1 MADLNITLKE
11 IADLIRGEILGDSHV
26 IISGINALDMA
37 SEGELSFF
45 FDSRYRDMVKV
56 TKASALIVSQPTD
69 IYKGPQILVQDPKLA
84 YARVAAFF
92 APQLPRFSG
101 ISKDANIDKTSS
113 LGDNVSIYPMVYVG
127 KKAVIGDNV
136 TIFPGCFIGDR
147 VRIGSGTILYP
158 NITVMHDCII
168 GSNVIIH
175 AGCVIGSDGFGFVRD
190 GAKNVKIP
198 QLGIV
203 QIDDNVEIGA
213 NSTIDRATH
222 GKTWIK
228 TGVKTDNLVQIA
240 HNVVIGEDT
249 IIVAL
254 TGISGSVEIG
264 REVVI
269 GGQVGIKDH
278 VKIGDGAMIGS
289 AAGVHKSIAPGEAV
303 LGNPTMPPRLW
314 LKTRGLIARLPQI
327 SDHIRNLEKRLERL
341 EKLLKGDGT

>member
-1 MADLNITLKE
+1 MILRE
-11 IADLIRGEILGDSHV
+11 IADLIGGEVVGDSHV
-26 IISGINALDMA
+26 MISGINSLDMA
-37 SEGELSFF
+37 SHGELSFF
-45 FDSRYRDMVKV
+45 FDSRYRDMVRI
-56 TKASALIVSQPTD
+56 TKASALIVSQPTE
-69 IYKGPQILVQDPKLA
+69 IYKGPQIVVHDPRLA
-84 YARVAAFF
+84 YAMVAALF

-101 ISKDANIDKTSS
+101 VSKDAYIDKNSS
-113 LGDNVSIYPMVYVG
+113 LGDDVSIYPMAYVG
-127 KKAVIGDNV
+127 KEAIIGDNV
-136 TIFPGCFIGDR
+136 TIFPGCFIGNR
-147 VRIGSGTILYP
+147 VRIGIGTVLYP
-158 NITVMHDCII
+158 NVTIMQDCII

-213 NSTIDRATH
+213 NSTIDRAAH

-228 TGVKTDNLVQIA
+228 KGVKTDNLVQIA

-278 VKIGDGAMIGS
+278 VKIGDRAMIGS
-289 AAGVHKSIAPGEAV
+289 AAGVHKSIESGEAV

-341 EKLLKGDGT
+341 EKLLKGDRP

>member
-1 MADLNITLKE
+1 MNIILRE
-11 IADLIRGEILGDSHV
+11 IADLIRGEIVGDDQV
-26 IISGINALDMA
+26 FISGINSLDMA
-37 SEGELSFF
+37 SHGEISFF
-45 FDSRYRDMVKV
+45 FDNRYRDLLND
-56 TKASALIVSQPTD
+56 TKASALIVSEPID
-69 IYKGPQILVQDPKLA
+69 IYTGPQVVVRDPRLA
-84 YARVAAFF
+84 YARVAALF
-92 APQLPRFSG
+92 APPVRRFLG
-101 ISKDANIDKTSS
+101 ISKDAVVDETSS
-113 LGDNVSIYPMVYVG
+113 LGKDVSIYPMVYVG
-127 KKAVIGDNV
+127 KDAVIGDNV
-136 TIFPGCFIGDR
+136 TIFPGTFIGDR
-147 VRIGSGTILYP
+147 VRIGNETLLYP
-158 NITVMHDCII
+158 NVTVLQDCII

-190 GAKNVKIP
+190 GAKNIKIP

-213 NSTIDRATH
+213 NSTIDRAAH

-240 HNVVIGEDT
+240 HNVVVGEDT

-269 GGQVGIKDH
+269 GGQVGIRDH
-278 VKIGDGAMIGS
+278 VKIGDRAMIGS
-289 AAGVHKSIAPGEAV
+289 GAGVHKSILSGEEV

-327 SDHIRNLEKRLERL
+327 NDHIRNLEKRLEKL
-341 EKLLKGDGT
+341 EKLLEGKVP

>member
-1 MADLNITLKE
+1 MNIILRE
-11 IADLIRGEILGDSHV
+11 IADLIGGEILGDSQV
-26 IISGINALDMA
+26 VISGINALDMA
-37 SEGELSFF
+37 SDGELSFF
-45 FDSRYRDMVKV
+45 FDNRYRDMAKV

-69 IYKGPQILVQDPKLA
+69 IYKGPQIVVQDPRLA
-84 YARVAAFF
+84 YARVAALF

-113 LGDNVSIYPMVYVG
+113 LGDNISIYPMVYVG
-127 KKAVIGDNV
+127 KEAFIGDNV
-136 TIFPGCFIGDR
+136 TIFPGCFIGDG
-147 VRIGSGTILYP
+147 VRIGSGTVLYP
-158 NITVMHDCII
+158 NVTVMQNCII

-190 GAKNVKIP
+190 GAKNIKIP

-213 NSTIDRATH
+213 NSTIDRAAH

-228 TGVKTDNLVQIA
+228 SGVKTDNLVQIA

-278 VKIGDGAMIGS
+278 VKIGDRAMIGS
-289 AAGVHKSIAPGEAV
+289 AAGVHKSIASGESV

-314 LKTRGLIARLPQI
+314 IKTRSLIARLPQI

-341 EKLLKGDGT
+341 EKLLKGDGP

>member
-1 MADLNITLKE
+1 MILKE
-11 IADLIRGEILGDSHV
+11 IVDLIGGEVVGDGQV
-26 IISGINALDMA
+26 MISGINSLDMA
-37 SEGELSFF
+37 SHGELSFF
-45 FDSRYRDMVKV
+45 FDNRYRDMVRI
-56 TKASALIVSQPTD
+56 TKASALIVSQPTE
-69 IYKGPQILVQDPKLA
+69 IYKGPQIVVQDPRLA
-84 YARVAAFF
+84 YAMAAALF
-92 APQLPRFSG
+92 APQVPRFSG
-101 ISKDANIDKTSS
+101 ISKDAYIDKTSS

-127 KKAVIGDNV
+127 KEAILGDNV
-136 TIFPGCFIGDR
+136 TLFPGCFIGNR
-147 VRIGSGTILYP
+147 VRIGSGTVLYP
-158 NITVMHDCII
+158 NVTIMQDCII
-168 GSNVIIH
+168 GNNVIIH

-190 GAKNVKIP
+190 GSKNIKIP

-213 NSTIDRATH
+213 NSTIDRAAH

-228 TGVKTDNLVQIA
+228 KGVKTDNLVQIA

-278 VKIGDGAMIGS
+278 VKIGDRAMIGS
-289 AAGVHKSIAPGEAV
+289 AAGVHKSIASGEAV

-327 SDHIRNLEKRLERL
+327 TDHIRNLEKRLERL
-341 EKLLKGDGT
+341 EKLLKGDGP